1 MAPRNCCGGK
11 WPQTLLKNKMRV
23 NFTLKTKVIAVV
35 VAAVLITTA
44 VISAV
49 SLVMMRRDMK
59 ALIGDQQFTMMKT
72 IAIALDEGFTNRR
85 MALRSL
91 TQGIPPQA
99 WHDRAA
105 MQKYLDRHVGLTPLF
120 FNFSVFDADGELQAN
135 FIDPTLAGRFN
146 VAGREYMMRTLKTG
160 KGVISEPLR
169 SQLSGRAIV
178 LMTEPLYDAKGKIAM
193 VFVGSID
200 LQQDNFLGQFT
211 DTRVG
216 KSGYVFVLTTN
227 GIIIEHPQKSR
238 ILKHANLIGG
248 KSDGTDRALAGFE
261 GSMAGFNRTNQPALF
276 SYKRMKTTNWIIG
289 SIYLQEEAFLSISE
303 MQNKVLLVSATLAL
317 LAGWL
322 AWLVMSRL
330 MDPLHRLHGHIQQI
344 RADKTYSALPQNYRN
359 DEIGD
364 LGVAFN
370 SLMQERRDAETA
382 LDQARQ
388 HLENMNQT
396 LERLALEDELTGLA
410 NRRRLELALQDEFNR
425 ATRHASWL
433 ALVMIDV
440 DRFKQYND
448 QYGHIAGDE
457 CLRRISHAILQ
468 HKYRPGDLVA
478 RYGGEEIVVLLP
490 AADEAGA
497 RAVAE
502 RIRQTVRQLQIP
514 HDGNES
520 GVVTISAGVS
530 AVIPLRNRNT
540 AEELL
545 RQADQALYLAKSD
558 GRDCVRGSSESAPGA

>member
-1 MAPRNCCGGK
+1 
-11 WPQTLLKNKMRV
+11 MRV
-23 NFTLKTKVIAVV
+23 NLTLKTKVIIAVV
-35 VAAVLITTA
+35 TAVLFTTA
-44 VISAV
+44 ILTAV
-49 SLVMMRRDMK
+49 SLVLMRRDMK
-59 ALIGDQQFTMMKT
+59 ALISDQQFTMMKV
-72 IAIALDEGFTNRR
+72 IAVALDEGFTDRR

-99 WHDRAA
+99 WSDPAA
-105 MQKYLDRHVGLTPLF
+105 VQKYLDRHTRLGPLF
-120 FNFSVFDADGELQAN
+120 FNFSVFSAKGDLIAN
-135 FIDPTLAGRFN
+135 FVDPTLVGKFN
-146 VAGREYMMRTLKTG
+146 VADREYMTRTLKTG
-160 KGVISEPLR
+160 KGVISEPFR

-178 LMTEPLYDAKGKIAM
+178 LMTEPLFDTQGKIAM
-193 VFVGSID
+193 VFVASID
-200 LQQDNFLGQFT
+200 LQQNNFLGQYT

-216 KSGYVFVLTTN
+216 KSGFVFVLTTD

-238 ILKHANLIGG
+238 VLKHANQIGG

-261 GSMAGFNRTNQPALF
+261 GSMAGVNRNNQPALF

-289 SIYLQEEAFLSISE
+289 SMYMQDEAFLQVTE
-303 MQNKVLLVSATLAL
+303 MQKKALLVSAVLAL

-344 RADKTYSALPQNYRN
+344 RADKTYAELPQSYRN

-364 LGVAFN
+364 LGAAFN
-370 SLMQERRDAETA
+370 SLMQERRDAEMA
-382 LDQARQ
+382 LDQAHR
-388 HLENMNQT
+388 HLENMNKT

-425 ATRHASWL
+425 AMRHANWL
-433 ALVMIDV
+433 AVVMIDV

-468 HKYRPGDLVA
+468 HKHRPGDLVA

-490 AADEAGA
+490 DADEAGA

-502 RIRQTVRQLQIP
+502 RIRQTVRQLQIS
-514 HDGNES
+514 HDGNEA
-520 GVVTISAGVS
+520 GIVTVSAGVS

-540 AEELL
+540 PEDLL
-545 RQADQALYLAKSD
+545 RQADQALYLAKSS
-558 GRDCVRGSSESAPGA
+558 GRDCVRSSSELPPVTA

>member
-1 MAPRNCCGGK
+1 
-11 WPQTLLKNKMRV
+11 MRV
-23 NFTLKTKVIAVV
+23 NFTLKSKVIVVV

-120 FNFSVFDADGELQAN
+120 FNFSVFDADGELLAN
-135 FIDPTLAGRFN
+135 FVDPTLAGRFN

-238 ILKHANLIGG
+238 ILKHADLIGG
-248 KSDGTDRALAGFE
+248 KSDGTNRALAGFE
-261 GSMAGFNRTNQPALF
+261 GSMVGFNRTNQPALF

-289 SIYLQEEAFLSISE
+289 SIYLQDEAFLSISE
-303 MQNKVLLVSATLAL
+303 MQNKALLVSATLAL

-330 MDPLHRLHGHIQQI
+330 MGPLHRLHGHIQKI
-344 RADKTYSALPQNYRN
+344 RADKTYSALPQHYRN

-364 LGVAFN
+364 LGAAFN
-370 SLMQERRDAETA
+370 ALMQERRDAETA
-382 LDQARQ
+382 LDQARL

-410 NRRRLELALQDEFNR
+410 NRRRLELALQEEFNR
-425 ATRHASWL
+425 AMRHASWL
-433 ALVMIDV
+433 AVVMIDV

-468 HKYRPGDLVA
+468 HKHRPGDLVA

-490 AADEAGA
+490 ATDEAGA

-545 RQADQALYLAKSD
+545 RQADQALYLAKSG
-558 GRDCVRGSSESAPGA
+558 GRDCVRGSSELPPSA

>member
-1 MAPRNCCGGK
+1 
-11 WPQTLLKNKMRV
+11 MRV
-23 NFTLKTKVIAVV
+23 SFTLKTKVIIVV

-44 VISAV
+44 VVSAV

-59 ALIGDQQFTMMKT
+59 TLIGDQQFTMMKT

-91 TQGIPPQA
+91 TQGLPAPA
-99 WHDRAA
+99 WDDHAA
-105 MQKYLDRHVGLTPLF
+105 MQQYLDRHVGLMPLF
-120 FNFSVFDADGELQAN
+120 FNFSVFDASGNLIAN
-135 FIDPTLAGRFN
+135 FHDPSLVGKFN
-146 VAGREYMMRTLKTG
+146 VADREYMTRTLKSG
-160 KGVISEPLR
+160 KGVISEPFR

-216 KSGYVFVLTTN
+216 KSGFVFVLTTD

-238 ILKHANLIGG
+238 VLKHANLIGG
-248 KSDGTDRALAGFE
+248 KSDGTNRALAGFE
-261 GSMAGFNRTNQPALF
+261 GSMAGINRNNQPALF

-289 SIYLQEEAFLSISE
+289 SIYPQEEAFATMAE
-303 MQNKVLLVSATLAL
+303 MQNKALLVSATLAL

-330 MDPLHRLHGHIQQI
+330 MDPLHRLHGHIQKI
-344 RADKTYSALPQNYRN
+344 REEKIYTELPQSYRN

-364 LGVAFN
+364 LGAAFN
-370 SLMQERRDAETA
+370 SLMQERRDTETA
-382 LDQARQ
+382 LDQARL
-388 HLENMNQT
+388 HLENMNKT

-410 NRRRLELALQDEFNR
+410 NRRRLELALQDEFSR
-425 ATRHASWL
+425 AMRRGSWL
-433 ALVMIDV
+433 AVVMIDV

-448 QYGHIAGDE
+448 HYGHIAGDE

-468 HKYRPGDLVA
+468 HKRRPGDLVA

-490 AADEAGA
+490 DADEAGA

-502 RIRQTVRQLQIP
+502 RIRDTVRQLRIP
-514 HDGNES
+514 HEGNES

-530 AVIPLRNRNT
+530 AVIPLRNRDT

-545 RQADQALYLAKSD
+545 RLADQALYLAKSG
-558 GRDCVRGSSESAPGA
+558 GRDCVRGSSELLPAG